1 MQYTGFAPNDPNYVP
16 PPGLSVIAPLGN
28 PWTAI
33 AASLVFPPV
42 VAALFG
48 FVIFRLGVRG
58 VYFALVTQAF
68 LLAVFLLVDNQQRFT
83 GGHVGIKDMA
93 SLELFGQS
101 FNAVKNVRATV
112 LLVAAALIVSYF
124 SCALLVRSK
133 FGKIL
138 TAIRDNENRVLALGY
153 TTALYKTFVFSFA
166 GLLAGLAGALY
177 VLANHPVCGATY
189 VSVPFSIEAVILVAV
204 GGRGGLYGAVLGA
217 LLVGFGQYYIQSA
230 LPDFWPIAEGILFVL
245 TVLFLPRGLSP
256 AAGPGALLGL
266 LGGVFFIIYLE
277 KSIALVPFLS
287 DATVRRIFV
296 GCPVI
301 LLSVFVPRIVTI
313 LFQKIIGAAAAWMH
327 ARRPVSPVPT

>member
-1 MQYTGFAPNDPNYVP
+1 
-16 PPGLSVIAPLGN
+16 
-28 PWTAI
+28 
-33 AASLVFPPV
+33 
-42 VAALFG
+42 
-48 FVIFRLGVRG
+48 
-58 VYFALVTQAF
+58 
-68 LLAVFLLVDNQQRFT
+68 
-83 GGHVGIKDMA
+83 
-93 SLELFGQS
+93 
-101 FNAVKNVRATV
+101 AVKNVRATV

-124 SCALLVRSK
+124 SCVLLVRSK

-266 LGGVFFIIYLE
+266 LGGGFFIIYLD

-313 LFQKIIGAAAAWMH
+313 LCQKIIGAAAAWMH